1 MAKISTFG
9 MNAAFQ
15 LGFERIAD
23 VRGIT
28 SVVSLFKNSMILS
41 GIYLQ
46 IRPDHTAY
54 MYLAY
59 IDSP

>member
-1 MAKISTFG
+1 MAKISKFG
-9 MNAAFQ
+9 MHTAYL

-28 SVVSLFKNSMILS
+28 SLLSLFENAMILS

-46 IRPDHTAY
+46 IRPNQ
-54 MYLAY
+54 
-59 IDSP
+59 

>member
-28 SVVSLFKNSMILS
+28 SVVSLLK
-41 GIYLQ
+41 
-46 IRPDHTAY
+46 IR
-54 MYLAY
+54 
-59 IDSP
+59 